1 MLGASRQDHAPRALS
16 VRGLDRRHFV
26 FSAATACAWPV
37 SSTAAAAPPLSE
49 TNFGLTYAKAAR
61 SNAWL
66 EIDAEAFASN
76 VMHYRR
82 VVGTTRRTCVVV
94 KGDAYGNGLAIL
106 MPTILSAG
114 IEFLGVASNDE
125 ARIIR
130 TSGFKGRIMRL
141 RLPTLSEVEDGFEF
155 NIEELVG
162 SVRAGQ
168 LFAAMAI
175 RRGGRLRVHLALN
188 SAGMSREGIAVED
201 ARGQD
206 EALALAALPGLVIV
220 GIMAHFPVN
229 DLKDI
234 LPIVPRFRSQAEW
247 LVSAAKLNR
256 RDVEFHCANS
266 FAALNIP
273 DSRFDLIR
281 SGRAFFGYG
290 GEPFPQF
297 RYLAT
302 LKSRVASVN
311 RYRKGATVSYERT
324 FELQRDSVL
333 ANIPLGASDGFRPA
347 FSGGNRSSNGA
358 IGAHVMVRGFRAPVV
373 GRVTM
378 NTIMVDVTDVQDKIE
393 IDDEII
399 VFGPD
404 QPPGS
409 SQADFLRLAGTNPP
423 DLMTVFGNSLPKVL
437 KASQAR

>member
-1 MLGASRQDHAPRALS
+1 
-16 VRGLDRRHFV
+16 
-26 FSAATACAWPV
+26 
-37 SSTAAAAPPLSE
+37 
-49 TNFGLTYAKAAR
+49 
-61 SNAWL
+61 
-66 EIDAEAFASN
+66 
-76 VMHYRR
+76 
-82 VVGTTRRTCVVV
+82 
-94 KGDAYGNGLAIL
+94 
-106 MPTILSAG
+106 
-114 IEFLGVASNDE
+114 
-125 ARIIR
+125 
-130 TSGFKGRIMRL
+130 
-141 RLPTLSEVEDGFEF
+141 
-155 NIEELVG
+155 
-162 SVRAGQ
+162 
-168 LFAAMAI
+168 
-175 RRGGRLRVHLALN
+175 
-188 SAGMSREGIAVED
+188 MSREGIAVED

-220 GIMAHFPVN
+220 GIMAHFPLN

-393 IDDEII
+393 IDDEVI